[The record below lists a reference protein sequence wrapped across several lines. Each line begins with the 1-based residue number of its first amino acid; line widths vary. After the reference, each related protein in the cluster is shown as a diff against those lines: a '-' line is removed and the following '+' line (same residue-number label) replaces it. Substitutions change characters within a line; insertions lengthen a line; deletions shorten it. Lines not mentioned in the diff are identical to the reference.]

1 MRQVFVTVI
10 MIGRK
15 VEYVV
20 VSVTLQ
26 SDGNVERFLEAASRL
41 SGPMQYRRDP
51 NQRSILA
58 FLD

>member
-1 MRQVFVTVI
+1 